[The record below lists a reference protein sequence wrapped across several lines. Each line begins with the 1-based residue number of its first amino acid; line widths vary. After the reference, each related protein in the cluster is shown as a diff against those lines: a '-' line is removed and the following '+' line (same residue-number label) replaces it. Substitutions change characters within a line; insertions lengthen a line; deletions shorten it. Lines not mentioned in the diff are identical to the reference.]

1 MIRAAAL
8 ALLLIAPPALADELR
23 FAPDALHARDGD
35 DLSDGQTRIR
45 LAGIDAPEMPGR
57 QGQAARAALAALI
70 EGRAV
75 RCTTTEFDDR
85 FGRFVG
91 SCVAEGVGDLARAL
105 VAAGLASDWPKYPPS
120 YRKAER
126 TAARNRAGLWA
137 RGGPDTRPAKQRTE

>member
-1 MIRAAAL
+1 MITRAAL
-8 ALLLIAPPALADELR
+8 ALLLITTPAGADEMR

-57 QGQAARAALAALI
+57 QGKAARATLAALI

-75 RCTTTEFDDR
+75 TCITTEFDDR

-91 SCVAEGVGDLARAL
+91 SCTAEGVGDLARAL

-126 TAARNRAGLWA
+126 AAARNRAGFWA
-137 RGGPDTRPAKQRTE
+137 GDGPDTRPAKGR